1 MRKNHLTLLVLALLF
16 AATASAEGERTSILF
31 NFDWKFKLGDIPHAQ
46 EIKYDDSQWRSLDLP
61 HDYQIEMPWNDKAN
75 RSRGFKDMAI
85 GWYRKT
91 FDADRSWK
99 GKRVMLDFE
108 GIMLHGD
115 AYLNGQKIGGTD
127 YGYLGFEADITKL
140 LKYDQ
145 KNVLA
150 VRCSTGDDK
159 NSRWYT
165 GGGLFRD
172 IHLFLKDSISIAR
185 HGIYIQASPNPSQGG
200 GPATVSVQVE
210 VEGIKSKKYDLA
222 IETKIFAPNGQQV
235 GETRVDA
242 PKDNKQPTVEVQLPL
257 IQIERPQLWWC
268 EQPNLYTAEVS
279 LVLNGRTIDKLSERF
294 GIRTVEFSK
303 EFGFKLNGKK
313 IFLQGAADHHDLGA
327 VGAAAYEAGISRMM
341 DRLKEFGFNHI
352 RTSHNPYSEAFLR
365 LADEKGILIVDELYD
380 KWSNTL
386 AWAGRRPW
394 TEMWWENLMEWVKR
408 DRNHPSVIMW
418 SLGNELQ
425 FQEERCGFPT
435 RDWGITTYDI
445 MNTLVK
451 RLDPTRKTT
460 VAMYPARA
468 GGIVKHSAEYR
479 LEENIVPPEL
489 AQHTEV
495 ASFNYCWE
503 DYQKYLKKAPDMI
516 LYQSEATTNEL
527 SAPFFGM
534 DRDRMVG
541 LAYWGAIEYWGESTI
556 WPKKG
561 WDYSFFRHSLEPNS
575 QAYLI
580 KSIFKPEEPMVHI
593 GIAGKV
599 DTLWWNDIV
608 VGQTRVTSHWN
619 REEGNKYTVYTY
631 TNGDEVELFVNGKS
645 MGVKKNND
653 RKKPN
658 VITWKGI
665 AYEPGSIKAI
675 ARKGGKEYAQHQL
688 ETAGK
693 AVRLIIRT
701 ERQLD
706 AKQSDWKADGMDLQ
720 YIKAY
725 AVDAKGRVV
734 PTHEGKVTFSVE
746 GAAKVIAVDNGDH
759 SSNDLFDGNEKS
771 LYEGFAMAIL
781 RSSQTEG
788 KVKIVASCEGLKP
801 AILSCKTVK

>member
-1 MRKNHLTLLVLALLF
+1 MKQVKNVMTLMVLLIAL
-16 AATASAEGERTSILF
+16 SARADGERKTLLF
-31 NFDWKFKLGDIPHAQ
+31 NFDWKFKLGEVQNAESPTF
-46 EIKYDDSQWRSLDLP
+46 DDADWRRLDLP
-61 HDYQIEMPWNDKAN
+61 HDFQIEMSWNEKAN
-75 RSRGFKDMAI
+75 RSRGFKDMAT

-91 FDADRSWK
+91 FEADKTWQGR
-99 GKRVMLDFE
+99 RVMLDFE

-140 LKYDQ
+140 LKWNG

-150 VRCSTGDDK
+150 VHCSTGEAQ

-172 IHLFLKDSISIAR
+172 VHLVLKDSVSIAR
-185 HGIYIQASPNPSQGG
+185 HGIYIYTPDISKEQ
-200 GPATVSVQVE
+200 ATVNVQVE
-210 VEGIKSKKYDLA
+210 VEGIKNKKYDLVIKA
-222 IETKIFAPNGQQV
+222 VIYDPDGHPV
-235 GETRVDA
+235 GETQIDA
-242 PKDNKQPTVEVQLPL
+242 PKDNKQPTVEVQLP
-257 IQIERPQLWWC
+257 QVKVDNPQLWWC
-268 EQPNLYTAEVS
+268 EKPDLYTAEVS
-279 LVLNGRTIDKLSERF
+279 LILNGKTIDKLSERF
-294 GIRTVEFSK
+294 GIRTIEFSK
-303 EFGFKLNGKK
+303 DFGFKLNGKK
-313 IFLQGAADHHDLGA
+313 VFLQGMANHHDLGA
-327 VGAAAYEAGISRMM
+327 VGAAAYEAAIARMM
-341 DRLKEFGFNHI
+341 DRMKEFGFNHI
-352 RTSHNPYSEAFLR
+352 RTSHNPYSESFLR

-435 RDWGITTYDI
+435 RDWGVTTYDI

-468 GGIVKHSAEYR
+468 GGIVKHSPEYWM
-479 LEENIVPPEL
+479 EKNIVPPEL
-489 AQHTEV
+489 ARHTEV

-503 DYQKYLKKAPDMI
+503 DYDKYMKQAPHMI

-527 SAPFFGM
+527 TAPWAGM
-534 DRDRMVG
+534 DRDHMVG
-541 LAYWGAIEYWGESTI
+541 LAYWGAIEYWGESNI

-561 WDYSFFRHSLEPNS
+561 WDYSFFRHSLEPNA
-575 QAYLI
+575 QAWLM
-580 KSIFKPEEPMVHI
+580 KTIFKPEEPQVYI
-593 GIAGKV
+593 GVAGKV

-619 REEGNKYTVYTY
+619 GERGKQYTVYTY

-645 MGVKKNND
+645 LGVKKND
-653 RKKPN
+653 DKKKPN

-665 AYEPGSIKAI
+665 TYEPGTIRAI
-675 ARKGGKEYAQHQL
+675 ARKDGRLYAEHQL
-688 ETAGK
+688 ETAGQP
-693 AVRLIIRT
+693 VRLVIET
-701 ERQLD
+701 ENP
-706 AKQSDWKADGMDLQ
+706 DWRADGMDLQ
-720 YIKAY
+720 YVKVR
-725 AVDAKGRVV
+725 AVDKKGRVV
-734 PTHEGKVTFSVE
+734 PTNDYKVTFQVE
-746 GAAKVIAVDNGDH
+746 GPARMIAVDNGDH
-759 SSNDLFDGNEKS
+759 SSNDLFDGNEKQ
-771 LYEGFAMAIL
+771 LYEGFAMAIV
-781 RSSQTEG
+781 RSSKDEPG
-788 KVKIVASCEGLKP
+788 KVKVTVNCKGLKG
-801 AILSCKTVK
+801 AAKTVMTK

>member
-1 MRKNHLTLLVLALLF
+1 MKQVKNVMTLVVLLIAL
-16 AATASAEGERTSILF
+16 SARADGERVNLLF
-31 NFDWKFKLGDIPHAQ
+31 NFDWKFKLGEVQNAESPAF
-46 EIKYDDSQWRSLDLP
+46 DDADWRRLDLP
-61 HDYQIEMPWNDKAN
+61 HDFQIEMPWNEKAN
-75 RSRGFKDMAI
+75 RSRGFKDMAT

-91 FDADRSWK
+91 FDADKTWQ

-140 LKYDQ
+140 LKWNG

-150 VRCSTGDDK
+150 VHCSTGEAQ

-172 IHLFLKDSISIAR
+172 VHLVLKDSVSIAR
-185 HGIYIQASPNPSQGG
+185 HGIYIYTPDISKEQ
-200 GPATVSVQVE
+200 ATVNVQVE
-210 VEGIKSKKYDLA
+210 VEGIKNKKYDLVIKA
-222 IETKIFAPNGQQV
+222 VIYDPDGHPV
-235 GETRVDA
+235 GETQIDA
-242 PKDNKQPTVEVQLPL
+242 PKDNKQPTVEVQLP
-257 IQIERPQLWWC
+257 QVKVDNPQLWWC
-268 EQPNLYTAEVS
+268 EKPDLYTAEVS
-279 LVLNGRTIDKLSERF
+279 LILNGKTIDKLSERF
-294 GIRTVEFSK
+294 GIRTIEFSK
-303 EFGFKLNGKK
+303 DFGFKLNGKK
-313 IFLQGAADHHDLGA
+313 VFLQGMANHHDLGA
-327 VGAAAYEAGISRMM
+327 VGAAAYEAGIARMM
-341 DRLKEFGFNHI
+341 DRMKEFGFNHI
-352 RTSHNPYSEAFLR
+352 RTSHNPYSESFLR

-435 RDWGITTYDI
+435 RDWGVTTYDI

-468 GGIVKHSAEYR
+468 GGIVKHSPEYR
-479 LEENIVPPEL
+479 MEKNIVPPEL
-489 AQHTEV
+489 ARHTEV

-503 DYQKYLKKAPDMI
+503 DYDKYMKQAPHMI

-527 SAPFFGM
+527 TAPWAGM
-534 DRDRMVG
+534 DRDHMVG

-561 WDYSFFRHSLEPNS
+561 WDYSFFKHSLEPNS
-575 QAYLI
+575 QAYLM
-580 KSIFKPEEPMVHI
+580 KTVFKPEEPQVHI
-593 GIAGKV
+593 GIAGKT

-619 REEGNKYTVYTY
+619 REAGKKYTVYTY
-631 TNGDEVELFVNGKS
+631 TNGEEVELLVNGKS
-645 MGVKKNND
+645 MGTKKND
-653 RKKPN
+653 DKKKPN

-665 AYEPGSIKAI
+665 TYEPGTIRAI
-675 ARKGGKEYAQHQL
+675 ARKDGRLYAEHQL
-688 ETAGK
+688 ETAGQPT
-693 AVRLIIRT
+693 RLVIET
-701 ERQLD
+701 ENP
-706 AKQSDWKADGMDLQ
+706 DWRADGMDLQ
-720 YIKAY
+720 YVKVR
-725 AVDAKGRVV
+725 AVDKKGRVV
-734 PTHEGKVTFSVE
+734 PTNDYKVTFQVE
-746 GAAKVIAVDNGDH
+746 GPARMIAVDNGDH
-759 SSNDLFDGNEKS
+759 SSNDLFDGNEKQ
-771 LYEGFAMAIL
+771 LYEGFAMAIV
-781 RSSQTEG
+781 RSSKDEPG
-788 KVKIVASCEGLKP
+788 KVKVTVNCKGLKG
-801 AILSCKTVK
+801 AAKTVMTK